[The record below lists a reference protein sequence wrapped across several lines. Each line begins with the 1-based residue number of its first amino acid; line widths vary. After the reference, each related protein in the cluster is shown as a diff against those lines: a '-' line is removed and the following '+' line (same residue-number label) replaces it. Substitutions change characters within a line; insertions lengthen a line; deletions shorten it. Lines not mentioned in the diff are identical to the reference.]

1 MRTEAGDKQMRPHRI
16 FQGGTWA
23 GLLLL
28 ALGMGQSAQAAPINL
43 TPSYP
48 DLTTFGATLSY
59 SYVAICARNNSPTTF
74 GVCGTGSGGNA
85 FNGAQNWSLSYGRF
99 TLSGNVAQALNETG
113 SGLVG
118 VTDANG
124 ASSNYNLT
132 VVLGFNS
139 TGTALSGIL
148 GTDPW
153 SGDAVYNSS
162 LSAFGTVTGN
172 PNFQSGTIV
181 TGTPVNATNYG
192 YLYPFGYS
200 GTGAGG
206 TFEFVFNNIGGD
218 FAAYA
223 GPGAYG
229 GIIVSTSNLTGAAG
243 GWDAAGINFWKTA
256 HSGTANVDTFVP
268 VPGAVW
274 LFGSALAGLA
284 ALRRRMN
291 TPRA

>member
-1 MRTEAGDKQMRPHRI
+1 M
-16 FQGGTWA
+16 FQRGTFA

-28 ALGMGQSAQAAPINL
+28 ALGIGQGAQAAPINL

-59 SYVAICARNNSPTTF
+59 SYVAVCARRNDASVF
-74 GVCGTGSGGNA
+74 GVCNTGSGQNT
-85 FNGAQNWSLSYGRF
+85 FDGAQNWSLSYGRF
-99 TLSGNVAQALNETG
+99 TLSGNVPQTLNEAG
-113 SGLVG
+113 SGAVG
-118 VTDANG
+118 VTDSNSTA
-124 ASSNYNLT
+124 SNYNLT
-132 VVLGFNS
+132 VILGFNS

-148 GTDPW
+148 ATDPW
-153 SGDAVYNSS
+153 VSGTDGTYNSA
-162 LSAFGTVTGN
+162 LSAFGTVAGN

-181 TGTPVNATNYG
+181 TGTPVNATTYG

-200 GTGAGG
+200 GTGAAG
-206 TFEFVFNNIGGD
+206 TFEFVFDNIGGD

-229 GIIVSTSNLTGAAG
+229 GIIVSTFNLTGAAG
-243 GWDAAGINFWKTA
+243 GWDAAGIGFWKTA

-284 ALRRRMN
+284 ALRRKAN

>member
-1 MRTEAGDKQMRPHRI
+1 MKPHRM
-16 FQGGTWA
+16 FQRGTFA

-28 ALGMGQSAQAAPINL
+28 ALGAGQGAQAAPINL

-48 DLTTFGATLSY
+48 DLTTFGATLNY
-59 SYVAICARNNSPTTF
+59 TYVAVCQNSS
-74 GVCGTGSGGNA
+74 GSSIGSCGSGGRTIA
-85 FNGAQNWSLSYGRF
+85 RWDLTYGRL
-99 TLSGNVAQALNETG
+99 TISGNVAQALNETG

-118 VTDANG
+118 VTDVNG
-124 ASSNYNLT
+124 SSSNYNLA

-148 GTDPW
+148 AMDPW
-153 SGDAVYNSS
+153 SGDTTYNSA
-162 LSAFGTVTGN
+162 LSAFGTVAGN

-181 TGTPVNATNYG
+181 TGTPVNATTYG

-200 GTGAGG
+200 GTGTAG

-229 GIIVSTSNLTGAAG
+229 GIIVSTTNLTGAAG
-243 GWDAAGINFWKTA
+243 GWDAAGIDFWKTA

-284 ALRRRMN
+284 ALRRKVI